1 MNFEMDFLHLAT
13 NASFSYWAIAI
24 GVASIVFIIVSFL
37 FVIILFLSL
46 LFSCVFSP
54 TGEPVFVVSDAKIG
68 RFETKAKVLRFFLYK
83 LARQKTEEATNKKNG
98 KKTVAKGNNQRNLG
112 LVDAL

>member
-37 FVIILFLSL
+37 FVIILF
-46 LFSCVFSP
+46 FSCYFSP

-68 RFETKAKVLRFFLYK
+68 RSKTKAKILCFFLYK
-83 LARQKTEEATNKKNG
+83 LARQKTEEATNEKNG
-98 KKTVAKGNNQRNLG
+98 KKTVAKG
-112 LVDAL
+112 

>member
-37 FVIILFLSL
+37 FVIILF
-46 LFSCVFSP
+46 FSCYFSP

-68 RFETKAKVLRFFLYK
+68 RSQTKAKVLCFFLYK
-83 LARQKTEEATNKKNG
+83 LARQKTEEATNEKKEN
-98 KKTVAKGNNQRNLG
+98 KTVAKG
-112 LVDAL
+112 

>member
-46 LFSCVFSP
+46 LFSP

-68 RFETKAKVLRFFLYK
+68 RSKTKAKVLCFFLYK
-83 LARQKTEEATNKKNG
+83 LARQKTEEATNEKNG
-98 KKTVAKGNNQRNLG
+98 KKTVAKG
-112 LVDAL
+112 

>member
-1 MNFEMDFLHLAT
+1 MNFEMDLLHLAT

-37 FVIILFLSL
+37 FVIILFFSL
-46 LFSCVFSP
+46 LFSP
-54 TGEPVFVVSDAKIG
+54 TGEPVFVVSDAKI
-68 RFETKAKVLRFFLYK
+68 RRSQTMAKVLRFFLYK
-83 LARQKTEEATNKKNG
+83 LARQKTEEATNKING

-112 LVDAL
+112 LVEAL